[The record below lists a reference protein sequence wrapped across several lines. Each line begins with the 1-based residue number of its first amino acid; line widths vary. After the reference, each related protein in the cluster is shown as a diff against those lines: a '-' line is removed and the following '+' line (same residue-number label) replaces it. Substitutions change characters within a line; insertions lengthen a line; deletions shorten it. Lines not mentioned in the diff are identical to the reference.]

1 MYYEDKNGNLHPVR
15 TIRQWALATRQCAE
29 AFANG
34 TAVFQHQDG
43 TYEYA
48 NGQRTSKPNLNE
60 Q

>member
-15 TIRQWALATRQCAE
+15 NMRQWALATRLCAE

-43 TYEYA
+43 AYEYA
-48 NGQRTSKPNLNE
+48 NERQQSPAI